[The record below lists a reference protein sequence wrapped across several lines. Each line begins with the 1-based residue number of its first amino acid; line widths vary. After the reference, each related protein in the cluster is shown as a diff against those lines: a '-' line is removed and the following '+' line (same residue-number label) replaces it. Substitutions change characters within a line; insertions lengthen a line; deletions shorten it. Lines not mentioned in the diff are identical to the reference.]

1 MKERV
6 KPYLAIFRQKLMSGL
21 QYRAGYWG
29 TTTTHVVWVYMR
41 VVIVGIFYR
50 YGSGQAGVTLS
61 QAATMIWLQEM
72 ALNLMPGFGVDFAVW
87 DKISK
92 GDVGYDLV
100 RPLDVYNHWYMSAL
114 SDKLARFLLS
124 IGPVMA
130 FALLTPGE
138 IGLRLSSS
146 PLHLL
151 AGLFTLATGLVVSCA
166 VICLCYAAQM
176 DVNVGDAP
184 ARVLMIVSQ
193 ILAGSLLPLQLWPD
207 GMQAFLR
214 LQPFAAM
221 MDLPLRFFAGSAAL
235 SELPGVLLGQLA
247 WGVLIWRLG
256 RAWIGRNLRRLVA
269 QGG

>member
-1 MKERV
+1 MKARM
-6 KPYLAIFRQKLMSGL
+6 KPYLAIFRQKLLGGL
-21 QYRAGYWG
+21 QYRAGFWG

-41 VVIVGIFYR
+41 VVLVSIFYR
-50 YGSGQAGVTLS
+50 YGRGQAGVTLS

-72 ALNLMPGFGVDFAVW
+72 ALNLMPGFTADNTAW
-87 DKISK
+87 EKISK

-100 RPLDVYNHWYMSAL
+100 RPLDVYNHWFVSAF
-114 SDKLARFLLS
+114 SDKLARFLLA
-124 IGPVMA
+124 IGPVA
-130 FALLTPGE
+130 VFALLTPGE
-138 IGLRLSSS
+138 IGLCLSPS
-146 PLHLL
+146 PLSLL
-151 AGLFTLATGLVVSCA
+151 AGLVTLATGLILSCT

-184 ARVLMIVSQ
+184 ARVLMIVAQ

-235 SELPGVLLGQLA
+235 SELPGVLLGQVI

-256 RAWIGRNLRRLVA
+256 RAWIGLNLRRLVA

>member
-1 MKERV
+1 MKTSM
-6 KPYLAIFRQKLMSGL
+6 KPYFAIFRQKLLSGL
-21 QYRAGYWG
+21 QYRAGFWG

-41 VVIVGIFYR
+41 VVVVSIFYR
-50 YGSGQAGVTLS
+50 YGSGQAGVTLA

-72 ALNLMPGFGVDFAVW
+72 ALNLMPGFGVDSAVW
-87 DKISK
+87 NRISK
-92 GDVGYDLV
+92 GDVAYDLV

-124 IGPVMA
+124 IGPVTL
-130 FALLTPGE
+130 FAVLTPGE
-138 IGLRLSSS
+138 IGLHLSSS
-146 PLHLL
+146 PLSLL
-151 AGLFTLATGLVVSCA
+151 AGLATLATGLILSCA
-166 VICLCYAAQM
+166 VICLCYAVQM

-184 ARVLMIVSQ
+184 ARVLMILSQ

-207 GMQAFLR
+207 ALQGFLR

-221 MDLPLRFFAGSAAL
+221 MDLPLRFFAGTASL
-235 SELPGVLLGQLA
+235 DELPRVLLSQAA

-256 RAWIGRNLRRLVA
+256 RIWIGHNLRRLIA

>member
-1 MKERV
+1 MKTNI
-6 KPYLAIFRQKLMSGL
+6 KPYLAIFRQKLLSGL
-21 QYRAGYWG
+21 QYRAGFWG
-29 TTTTHVVWVYMR
+29 TTTTHVVWVYIR
-41 VVIVGIFYR
+41 VVTVDIFYR
-50 YGSGQAGVTLS
+50 YGSGQAGVTLA

-72 ALNLMPGFGVDFAVW
+72 ALNLMPGFGVDSAVW

-92 GDVGYDLV
+92 GDVGYDLA
-100 RPLDVYNHWYMSAL
+100 RPLDVYSHWYVSAL

-151 AGLFTLATGLVVSCA
+151 AGIVTLTTGLLLSCA

-221 MDLPLRFFAGSAAL
+221 MDLPLRFFAGSASL
-235 SELPGVLLGQLA
+235 SGLPRVLLSQA
-247 WGVLIWRLG
+247 VWGALIWRLG
-256 RAWIGRNLRRLVA
+256 RMWIGRNLRRLIL